1 MSRNL
6 LSRRQFDRL
15 GTLLLALVLAVV
27 VWVVSIQQENPVQTT
42 TLSSVPVNVV
52 NLPDDLIFTD
62 NGSTDIPAVDV
73 RVRAPRNI
81 IETLSVRDLDAFID
95 LSDAQP
101 GRQEVAVQVEKKIS
115 GIDILDKT
123 PEAVVVSLVSVIEK
137 DVPVFAN
144 IIDSPPFGYIAGA
157 PEVTPT
163 TVTVRG
169 PQPQVETVQRAEVI
183 VRLQDANSDVKIA
196 QLVTLRDGDGAV
208 VTGLAVEPRT
218 VTVLVPIEQQQ
229 GFAEKSVR
237 PDIVG
242 QPAPN
247 YTQTGITVDP
257 TTVTIFGDPDTLAQ
271 LPGFVETTPININGA
286 TETIVERAPLIIPE
300 TVSVVA
306 AQAVT
311 VTIDIEPIP
320 GSLTMTLRPV
330 VQGLG
335 SGLQVESISPRSID
349 VLLVGPQPRLNTL
362 RANENVRAVLGL
374 ANLEEGVY
382 PISPIL
388 VVPDDVTV
396 QSVLPEAVQVT
407 IVAKPE
413 PTPSPTPTLSP

>member
-1 MSRNL
+1 
-6 LSRRQFDRL
+6 
-15 GTLLLALVLAVV
+15 
-27 VWVVSIQQENPVQTT
+27 
-42 TLSSVPVNVV
+42 
-52 NLPDDLIFTD
+52 
-62 NGSTDIPAVDV
+62 
-73 RVRAPRNI
+73 
-81 IETLSVRDLDAFID
+81 
-95 LSDAQP
+95 
-101 GRQEVAVQVEKKIS
+101 
-115 GIDILDKT
+115 
-123 PEAVVVSLVSVIEK
+123 
-137 DVPVFAN
+137 
-144 IIDSPPFGYIAGA
+144 
-157 PEVTPT
+157 
-163 TVTVRG
+163 
-169 PQPQVETVQRAEVI
+169 
-183 VRLQDANSDVKIA
+183 
-196 QLVTLRDGDGAV
+196 
-208 VTGLAVEPRT
+208 
-218 VTVLVPIEQQQ
+218 
-229 GFAEKSVR
+229 
-237 PDIVG
+237 
-242 QPAPN
+242 
-247 YTQTGITVDP
+247 
-257 TTVTIFGDPDTLAQ
+257 
-271 LPGFVETTPININGA
+271 
-286 TETIVERAPLIIPE
+286 
-300 TVSVVA
+300 VVA

>member
-1 MSRNL
+1 MSHGL
-6 LSRRQFDRL
+6 LSRKQLDRL

-27 VWVVSIQQENPVQTT
+27 VWVVSVQQENPVQTT
-42 TLSSVPVNVV
+42 TLNGVPVEVV
-52 NLPDDLIFTD
+52 NLPDDLVFTD
-62 NGSTDIPAVDV
+62 SGSADIPPVDV
-73 RVRAPRNI
+73 RLRAPRNI
-81 IETLSVRDLDAFID
+81 IETLTVRDLYAFID
-95 LSDAQP
+95 LSKAKP
-101 GRQEVAVQVEKKIS
+101 GRQEVTVEVQKNIS
-115 GIDILDKT
+115 GIEILGKT
-123 PEAVVVSLVSVIEK
+123 PEAVVVDLVSVIGK

-144 IIDSPPFGYIAGA
+144 ILDSPPFGYTAGA

-169 PQPQVETVQRAEVI
+169 PEPQVETVQRAEVI

-196 QLVTLRDGDGAV
+196 QLVTLRDGNGAV
-208 VTGLAVEPRT
+208 VSGLAVEPRT
-218 VTVLVPIEQQQ
+218 VSVVVPIEQQQ

-407 IVAKPE
+407 IVVKPQ
-413 PTPSPTPTLSP
+413 PTPSLTPTLSP